1 MLVRNIRKL
10 FVIFF
15 MVCFLFSFS
24 FNDVYALN
32 GMSRPNVKASSV
44 TYNRVKIYWNNVKSA
59 KGYAVY
65 KYNSKSKKYTYLTST
80 SKNYV
85 VTGKRIYV
93 GKRNYYKV
101 RAYKISKGK
110 KIYSSYSKRA
120 SVVPKFGSPSLGIQ
134 SVNYNRV
141 KLSWSKVSNTSF
153 YEVYKY
159 NGKKYKYLSRVNGNS
174 LITSSKIDIN
184 KRNYYKVRACKK
196 VKRKKLCGNFSK
208 SMSIIPRLGTPRI
221 GYVNKYSSNSVIMSW
236 GRVSDVSGYEIYK
249 HNSSGKYEYIGST
262 GNEYF
267 ITGYKLGDVNKTYYR
282 IRAYRV
288 YRGNKIYSNY
298 SNNYSFVVSS
308 YFNINNLR
316 PKLSLK
322 GVNPMSVIINNR
334 YVEPGYSAIDN
345 EGNDITSSVKISG
358 TVNYNKIGVYYVNYR
373 VSDKNGNVSSVS
385 RRVVVSSV
393 LVSSIEL
400 NSSVINVDTNGKGVV
415 FVKNVLPSNSSHKD
429 VSYYSSDTA
438 IATVDQNGNVTGK
451 KEGSASIIVAAL
463 DGSGVKTTCKVNV
476 KDVKVTGI
484 TLSDSS
490 ATLIVGNTKQ
500 LSVKAVKPSNAT
512 NKGVTWSSSD
522 SSIATVS
529 SSGLVT
535 GKKNGT
541 VNIIATA
548 KDGSGIKSVS
558 KFTVNKIA
566 VTSVKL
572 NHAKAITE
580 IGSKVTMNA
589 TVSPS
594 TATYKTVT
602 WSSSNTS
609 VATVSSSGVVT
620 GKGAGSA
627 ILKAVADG
635 KSVSI
640 PIYVSKVGD
649 KLYAIDVE
657 DYDTYDGS
665 GDCLLFQSKNSSGKK
680 IYGLVDT
687 GRALKVDRVL
697 SYFKDIGVSELDF
710 VLITHFHGDHYGG
723 LKKFYSSGIKIKN
736 LYIKK
741 YVGLDSNY
749 RSPYTSV
756 DEYRTA
762 HVKNWNSYVSLM
774 SKNSTMKYV
783 SGSTNASISLGN
795 FKFKL
800 YNTGS
805 VFSSFAAKC
814 KSTAKCNEN
823 TNAIVSLVTV
833 LGKTFYLSSDIANY
847 DASVASTNNQKNYV
861 YYWANKI
868 MTDNKL
874 SGISVVKAAH
884 HGVVGNNPQDALT
897 KLKGQ
902 YAFIT
907 EYKEY
912 VSKNRA
918 STVSRLKTSGISESK
933 IYYSGSGTIVF
944 NVDSNKSLS
953 ILQYAGEG
961 CNKVAGCS

>member
-1 MLVRNIRKL
+1 
-10 FVIFF
+10 
-15 MVCFLFSFS
+15 
-24 FNDVYALN
+24 
-32 GMSRPNVKASSV
+32 
-44 TYNRVKIYWNNVKSA
+44 
-59 KGYAVY
+59 
-65 KYNSKSKKYTYLTST
+65 
-80 SKNYV
+80 
-85 VTGKRIYV
+85 
-93 GKRNYYKV
+93 
-101 RAYKISKGK
+101 
-110 KIYSSYSKRA
+110 
-120 SVVPKFGSPSLGIQ
+120 
-134 SVNYNRV
+134 
-141 KLSWSKVSNTSF
+141 
-153 YEVYKY
+153 
-159 NGKKYKYLSRVNGNS
+159 
-174 LITSSKIDIN
+174 
-184 KRNYYKVRACKK
+184 
-196 VKRKKLCGNFSK
+196 
-208 SMSIIPRLGTPRI
+208 
-221 GYVNKYSSNSVIMSW
+221 
-236 GRVSDVSGYEIYK
+236 
-249 HNSSGKYEYIGST
+249 
-262 GNEYF
+262 
-267 ITGYKLGDVNKTYYR
+267 
-282 IRAYRV
+282 
-288 YRGNKIYSNY
+288 
-298 SNNYSFVVSS
+298 
-308 YFNINNLR
+308 
-316 PKLSLK
+316 
-322 GVNPMSVIINNR
+322 MSVIINNR
-334 YVEPGYSAIDN
+334 YVEPGYSAVDN

-415 FVKNVLPSNSSHKD
+415 SVKNILPSNSSYKD
-429 VSYYSSDTA
+429 VSYSSSDTA
-438 IATVDQNGNVTGK
+438 IATVDQNGNVNGK
-451 KEGSASIIVAAL
+451 KEGSASIIVTAL
-463 DGSGVKTTCKVNV
+463 DGSGVKATCKVNV

-529 SSGLVT
+529 SSG
-535 GKKNGT
+535 
-541 VNIIATA
+541 
-548 KDGSGIKSVS
+548 
-558 KFTVNKIA
+558 
-566 VTSVKL
+566 
-572 NHAKAITE
+572 
-580 IGSKVTMNA
+580 
-589 TVSPS
+589 
-594 TATYKTVT
+594 
-602 WSSSNTS
+602 
-609 VATVSSSGVVT
+609 VVT

-627 ILKAVADG
+627 TLKAVADG

-741 YVGLDSNY
+741 YVGLDSNFK
-749 RSPYTSV
+749 SPYTSV

-833 LGKTFYLSSDIANY
+833 LGKTFYLSSDIGNY
-847 DASVASTNNQKNYV
+847 DSSVGTTNNQKNYV

-944 NVDSNKSLS
+944 NVDSNKNLS
-953 ILQYAGEG
+953 ILQYTGEG